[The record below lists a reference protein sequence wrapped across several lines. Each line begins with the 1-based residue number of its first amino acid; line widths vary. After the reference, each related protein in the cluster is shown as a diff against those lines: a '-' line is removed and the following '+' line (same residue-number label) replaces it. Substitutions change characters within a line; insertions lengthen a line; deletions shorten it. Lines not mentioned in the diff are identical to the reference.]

1 VAQAVLANISD
12 GVVITKAAL
21 GLALAVADTLTLSE
35 LHRAAAGILHA
46 DASVLSD
53 PKTLSIFR
61 IITDTAPV
69 IDQAA
74 GVRGLQL
81 MLQDMLLSSDRLSAS
96 VSTLIQ
102 AALGVLDEA
111 TNDGIPGPPV
121 LFLKF
126 TEEVLRTHGFTGQA
140 LRLQKFTDEV
150 LRTHGFTKQSLK
162 RQKFVS
168 QTLKSV
174 SGRKND
180 DEEGL

>member
-1 VAQAVLANISD
+1 LVDDGRCVRDDPEDAQGLGVAQHRSI
-12 GVVITKAAL
+12 GVQ
-21 GLALAVADTLTLSE
+21 
-35 LHRAAAGILHA
+35 
-46 DASVLSD
+46 DA
-53 PKTLSIFR
+53 
-61 IITDTAPV
+61 
-69 IDQAA
+69 
-74 GVRGLQL
+74 GLQL

-121 LFLKF
+121 LFLRF

-162 RQKFVS
+162 R
-168 QTLKSV
+168 
-174 SGRKND
+174 
-180 DEEGL
+180 